1 MNIYKR
7 FFDWENFFKASD
19 SPRFNELMSGS
30 GGSSGFICTAFRTC
44 PTAFRSY
51 KKLIQKL

>member
-1 MNIYKR
+1 MNMYKK
-7 FFDWENFFKASD
+7 NFLLKVIFEVFD
-19 SPRFNELMSGS
+19 SPRFNELMSGK

-51 KKLIQKL
+51 KK